1 MKKIHLFLMLIL
13 ASSLSFATPPPAN
26 DVFQLTATKIDP
38 NTLAV
43 EWHIK
48 KGFFLYKK
56 RIHLTENLGSNFR
69 LGTIQLPDGVKQ
81 IKAQKKTFFVYRDHL
96 IIPVPILGAEPG
108 EALLNVKYQ
117 GCSDDGF
124 CYPPQLRHIKVA
136 IDNNLAL
143 SNVSIEAEEPPLK
156 TDNTTKTDKLGQL
169 FATSNWALIIFS
181 FFGFG
186 LLLSFTP
193 CVLPMVPVLS
203 GIIVGHGKNLSTYKA
218 FFLSLSYVLSMSVT
232 YAAVGAA
239 IALMGSNL
247 QIVMQSPWAISLF
260 SCIFVL
266 LALSMFD
273 FYELRLPVSW
283 QTKLASVTRSQSGG
297 HYLSAALMGSLS
309 TLILSPCV
317 TAPLVGALGY
327 IAQSGNVSL
336 GVLSLFFLG
345 LGMGTPLLLIGTS
358 AGKLLPRAGHW
369 MNAVKALFG
378 VLLLAVAIYL
388 MQRILPTTLTMSLWA
403 SLLIFSGIY
412 MDALNKANSNYEK
425 FRQGLGIMS
434 LSYGFLILIGTSQG
448 NSNPLQP
455 LASIH
460 ESTIQPQE
468 NHLVVLKTVNDIQQA
483 LVNAVGKPVMID
495 FYADWCESCKEIEQT
510 TFQDAQIK
518 KVLNDFVV
526 IRADISDNNKASKAL
541 LSHFNVI
548 APPTFIFFDAKGIE
562 LNKLR
567 LVGENSTATFYNH
580 LNKTL
585 GS

>member
-1 MKKIHLFLMLIL
+1 
-13 ASSLSFATPPPAN
+13 
-26 DVFQLTATKIDP
+26 
-38 NTLAV
+38 
-43 EWHIK
+43 
-48 KGFFLYKK
+48 
-56 RIHLTENLGSNFR
+56 
-69 LGTIQLPDGVKQ
+69 
-81 IKAQKKTFFVYRDHL
+81 
-96 IIPVPILGAEPG
+96 
-108 EALLNVKYQ
+108 
-117 GCSDDGF
+117 
-124 CYPPQLRHIKVA
+124 
-136 IDNNLAL
+136 
-143 SNVSIEAEEPPLK
+143 
-156 TDNTTKTDKLGQL
+156 
-169 FATSNWALIIFS
+169 
-181 FFGFG
+181 
-186 LLLSFTP
+186 
-193 CVLPMVPVLS
+193 
-203 GIIVGHGKNLSTYKA
+203 
-218 FFLSLSYVLSMSVT
+218 
-232 YAAVGAA
+232 
-239 IALMGSNL
+239 
-247 QIVMQSPWAISLF
+247 
-260 SCIFVL
+260 
-266 LALSMFD
+266 
-273 FYELRLPVSW
+273 
-283 QTKLASVTRSQSGG
+283 
-297 HYLSAALMGSLS
+297 
-309 TLILSPCV
+309 
-317 TAPLVGALGY
+317 
-327 IAQSGNVSL
+327 
-336 GVLSLFFLG
+336 
-345 LGMGTPLLLIGTS
+345 
-358 AGKLLPRAGHW
+358 
-369 MNAVKALFG
+369 
-378 VLLLAVAIYL
+378 
-388 MQRILPTTLTMSLWA
+388 
-403 SLLIFSGIY
+403 